1 MKLKLSTISLGVV
14 LLLTCVG
21 PAFAQTSLYI
31 TNNSFEYPASSA
43 QHIYITGGSPGTSG
57 YMAGWTT
64 VATQAGYWD
73 TRNTNGSLS
82 GVTNVDGA
90 QVLEVYN
97 VGSGAAGYIYQELT
111 NKWVAGA
118 TYTMTAR
125 AGQPNPPGN
134 PANVGDTFSLDANN
148 SGTLSQLSSTTISTN
163 GGQEGLL
170 NYTVTYTATGSEP
183 GDGHIVVAFHVPT
196 TTSTGGMWI
205 DDFALNVVLPDPS
218 VVTQP
223 ISQTNVSGS
232 TVSFS
237 VNVYGASQLSYQWQ
251 ATNSATGGFT
261 NLVNGG
267 VFSGATT
274 NVLTLAGITTN
285 QSLTYRVV
293 ATDTAG
299 SVTSAPATLT
309 VLTIPIINAEPVSQT
324 VVSGSTVAYTVS
336 ASGVGTLNY
345 QWQATNSAAGG
356 FTNIVGATT
365 NVLTLASVT
374 TNSALSYQVIVA
386 NANGSVTSA
395 PPATLTVLPST
406 TLVDVQFDGSYNL
419 STSTSGLGPVQTGA
433 AILGATGDEWNVET
447 VPYYV
452 TSASLISGGS
462 LTNTI
467 GTASGLT
474 LTVTQ
479 PNGNPVYT
487 ATYNNKVVDP
497 NTTNLMSSALE
508 SFNYY
513 ASSQT
518 FNISIGG
525 LSAYTNSPFTLV
537 IYAADP
543 NSPVTETLAITN
555 GATGGNTA
563 SALTT
568 SSASGSLTNSPG
580 GVGVSYNTF
589 VGTITN
595 GTLSFTVSGGVADG
609 HTGVNGFQLLLSPSV
624 APIITTEPASQT
636 NIAGSTAVFS
646 VVAAGGGAL
655 TYQWQATNSATGG
668 FTNVV
673 NGGQISGA
681 TSNTL
686 AISNLSTNWALAYQV
701 VVSSGGFSITS
712 TPAAYLTVP
721 WTNIYVV
728 PGGSIQVA
736 INQAYAN
743 GGGQVNLAPGTY
755 YGNIVMYPGVTLNGS
770 GPNTIIAASTISGS
784 QNNPASG
791 YTVQNL
797 VVDGQISCSY
807 FSIGATN
814 VPGLASVSGLTG
826 LPGINGGNPSG
837 SPASYNLTYRNV
849 EVKNTSI
856 GMQCWSVY
864 GLVITNCNFHD
875 DGIGFSHN
883 IYLVGCPGFKF
894 VNCISAWSRTG
905 DGLHLDFA
913 SNGGF
918 TNSFI
923 QSEFDG
929 EWSLGILDQAW
940 NGSANYTKLKGC
952 GIKYGGQ
959 GGGDGSGIDIDYT
972 GDLQTSRFEYNNGNG
987 ATIRGSTAL
996 LYDSFNG
1003 NTSAPY
1009 FSYAA
1014 ASNNLVGG
1022 TGANVYH
1029 ATLANGVNGPNNT
1042 ADWVTTYGG
1051 QIEGAVDFN
1060 ANHSLNGSLTWPN
1073 VSSTSAGTR
1082 QLSLVY
1088 ANGTSTNVTMQMII
1102 NGGVTNTLT
1111 FPSTGGWST
1120 YSAISSNVTLTAA
1133 NNTVQMLISNP
1144 GATCP
1149 ILSAL
1154 VVNDSVPAVPSAPT
1168 GLTYLALTNAPKY
1181 DMSCWIQLSW
1191 NAVTGATY
1199 YNIQRNGVWLA
1210 IGVPTNGFTDYHVP
1224 FTGSAFTYTIVP
1236 VNAGGSGSGTSI
1248 TAYSL
1253 TGFPVTLTAATNGP
1267 GSVTLT
1273 CAWSTNAPTYNV
1285 YRASVSGGP
1294 YAFIGSTGLTTNL
1307 ASTPATFFGIF
1318 TDTNA
1323 PGGTNYYVMTA
1334 YDGITESLYSPAA
1347 SAVVTG
1353 VAPVVSTNAYLAS
1366 LVVNP
1371 TLTFMPTFASNV
1383 PNYAATEAYGS
1394 VPTVTVTNADLTA
1407 TNQLIYNGV
1416 TNIMASGVASAPLA
1430 LNPNPA
1436 ATNVVTVR
1444 VTAQDGVT
1452 VINYQVYLTQLP
1464 NQTSRPGLTNS
1475 VNNGMLNLNWG
1486 LDRLGYRLLVQ
1497 TNNLNLGVSGNPA
1510 DWGTVPGSTVS
1521 NSITLPIVKTN
1532 LNSYYRLVYP

>member
-1 MKLKLSTISLGVV
+1 MLDFCSRPLMRPKFPIVLLGVAV
-14 LLLTCVG
+14 LLAVTGTAFGQTTNSISIANYSFENPVVADG
-21 PAFAQTSLYI
+21 SYTTSTPGWSASGNAGAFAI
-31 TNNSFEYPASSA
+31 INPGTNNWPSA
-43 QHIYITGGSPGTSG
+43 TPPGMDGVNAGQIFMTAPGQSGIFYQDTGIK
-57 YMAGWTT
+57 Y
-64 VATQAGYWD
+64 VA
-73 TRNTNGSLS
+73 
-82 GVTNVDGA
+82 GVTYQLTAAIGLETNQVFDTNSALVFYNSALTAIASNVITPA
-90 QVLEVYN
+90 KL
-97 VGSGAAGYIYQELT
+97 I
-111 NKWVAGA
+111 AGA
-118 TYTMTAR
+118 FT
-125 AGQPNPPGN
+125 N
-134 PANVGDTFSLDANN
+134 L
-148 SGTLSQLSSTTISTN
+148 TL
-163 GGQEGLL
+163 
-170 NYTVTYTATGSEP
+170 TYTATGNEGGN
-183 GDGHIVVAFHVPT
+183 GDVVVGFYAPPAAAGNSYFDFDNVRLSAIYPT
-196 TTSTGGMWI
+196 YPVITS
-205 DDFALNVVLPDPS
+205 
-218 VVTQP
+218 QP
-223 ISQTNVSGS
+223 VSQS
-232 TVSFS
+232 TYQGQTISFS
-237 VNVYGASQLSYQWQ
+237 VTAVGSGTLGYQWQ
-251 ATNSATGGFT
+251 ATNSANGGFT

-267 VFSGATT
+267 V
-274 NVLTLAGITTN
+274 
-285 QSLTYRVV
+285 
-293 ATDTAG
+293 
-299 SVTSAPATLT
+299 
-309 VLTIPIINAEPVSQT
+309 
-324 VVSGSTVAYTVS
+324 
-336 ASGVGTLNY
+336 
-345 QWQATNSAAGG
+345 
-356 FTNIVGATT
+356 
-365 NVLTLASVT
+365 
-374 TNSALSYQVIVA
+374 
-386 NANGSVTSA
+386 
-395 PPATLTVLPST
+395 
-406 TLVDVQFDGSYNL
+406 
-419 STSTSGLGPVQTGA
+419 
-433 AILGATGDEWNVET
+433 
-447 VPYYV
+447 
-452 TSASLISGGS
+452 
-462 LTNTI
+462 
-467 GTASGLT
+467 
-474 LTVTQ
+474 
-479 PNGNPVYT
+479 
-487 ATYNNKVVDP
+487 
-497 NTTNLMSSALE
+497 
-508 SFNYY
+508 
-513 ASSQT
+513 
-518 FNISIGG
+518 
-525 LSAYTNSPFTLV
+525 
-537 IYAADP
+537 
-543 NSPVTETLAITN
+543 
-555 GATGGNTA
+555 
-563 SALTT
+563 
-568 SSASGSLTNSPG
+568 
-580 GVGVSYNTF
+580 
-589 VGTITN
+589 
-595 GTLSFTVSGGVADG
+595 
-609 HTGVNGFQLLLSPSV
+609 
-624 APIITTEPASQT
+624 
-636 NIAGSTAVFS
+636 
-646 VVAAGGGAL
+646 
-655 TYQWQATNSATGG
+655 
-668 FTNVV
+668 
-673 NGGQISGA
+673 ISGA
-681 TSNTL
+681 TSNVLTF
-686 AISNLSTNWALAYQV
+686 AGVTTNWSLAYQV
-701 VVSSGGFSITS
+701 VVTNASGSVTS
-712 TPAAYLTVP
+712 TVANLTVV
-721 WTNIYVV
+721 WTNIYVA
-728 PGGSIQVA
+728 PGGNVQVA
-736 INQAYAN
+736 INQAYTN

-755 YGNIVMYPGVTLNGS
+755 YGNIVMYPSVTLNGS
-770 GPNTIIAASTISGS
+770 GSNTIIAASTISGP

-913 SNGGF
+913 SDGGF

-959 GGGDGSGIDIDYT
+959 GGLDGSGIDIDYT
-972 GDLQTSRFEYNNGNG
+972 GDLQTSRFEYNHGNG

-1029 ATLANGVNGPNNT
+1029 ATLANGVTGPNNT

-1051 QIEGAVDFN
+1051 QTEGAVDFN

-1088 ANGTSTNVTMQMII
+1088 ANGTSTNVTMQMIV

-1111 FPSTGGWST
+1111 FPPTGGWST
-1120 YSAISSNVTLTAA
+1120 YSAVSSNVTLTAA

-1181 DMSCWIQLSW
+1181 DMSCWIHLSW
-1191 NAVTGATY
+1191 NAATGATY

-1224 FTGSAFTYTIVP
+1224 FTGSAFTYTVVP

-1253 TGFPVTLTAATNGP
+1253 TGFPVTLTTATNGS

-1285 YRASVSGGP
+1285 YRAPVSGGP

-1307 ASTPATFFGIF
+1307 ASTPPTFFGIY

-1334 YDGITESLYSPAA
+1334 HNGITESLYSPEA

-1353 VAPVVSTNAYLAS
+1353 VAPVVSTNATLTS

-1371 TLTFMPTFASNV
+1371 ALSFTPTFTASTLS
-1383 PNYAATEAYGS
+1383 YTATVAYGS
-1394 VPTVTVTNADLTA
+1394 TPTVTVADANGNA
-1407 TNQLIYNGV
+1407 TNQLSYNSA
-1416 TNIMASGVASAPLA
+1416 TNVLASGVASAALT

-1436 ATNVVTVR
+1436 VTNLVLVQ

-1452 VINYQVYLTQLP
+1452 RQTYTVNVTQQP
-1464 NQTSRPGLTNS
+1464 NQSKPVLTSGVSNGTLTLAWP
-1475 VNNGMLNLNWG
+1475 V
-1486 LDRLGYRLLVQ
+1486 DHLGYRLLTQ
-1497 TNNLNLGVSGNPA
+1497 TNNLNLGVSANLN
-1510 DWGTVPGSTVS
+1510 DWATVPGSTAT
-1521 NSITLPIVKTN
+1521 NLINLPIVTTN
-1532 LNSYYRLVYP
+1532 FDAYYRLVYP